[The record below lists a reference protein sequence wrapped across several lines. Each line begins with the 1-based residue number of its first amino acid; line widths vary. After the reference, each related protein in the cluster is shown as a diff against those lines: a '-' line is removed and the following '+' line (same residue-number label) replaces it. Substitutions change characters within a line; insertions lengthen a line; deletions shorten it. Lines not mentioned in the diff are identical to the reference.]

1 MVHETYWQ
9 RLAHVMTMGSRD
21 PFAQNLP
28 PSHRLR
34 VGFSWSIKPEYACF
48 YFAQQHGYYSSAGLS
63 IEFRPG
69 NGAESALQV
78 LRSGGIDLLVLPCP
92 FAVSAIQGGAPVK
105 IMALYQQV
113 APVCLVS
120 HDDCP
125 VRHPRDLEGK
135 AVAMLLGETGT
146 AFLEHFCQKNA
157 VDYEKVGRRNT
168 RPQDKL
174 DAFRRRDVDVISV
187 YRTNELPILKSSLK
201 NSLAELDLA
210 AFGLKIPGMCI
221 VTTDTL
227 LDEQPQILRRFLQ
240 ATSNATAAAL
250 TKRLQLQTVAQALCN
265 HDNEADIVRQ
275 QLDAFVGSLSRD
287 TTAPFG
293 FCDDRMINAYLAETG
308 VALAGRPCR
317 YTAHLEPEDIDGHGS
332 AC

>member
-1 MVHETYWQ
+1 MVHESYWQ

-21 PFAQNLP
+21 PLALHLSPN
-28 PSHRLR
+28 HRLR

-48 YFAQQHGYYSSAGLS
+48 YFAKQHGYYSSAGLS
-63 IEFRPG
+63 IEFLLG
-69 NGAESALQV
+69 NGAESALRV
-78 LRSGGIDLLVLPCP
+78 LGSGGIDLLVLPCP
-92 FAVSAIQGGAPVK
+92 FAASAIQGGAPVK
-105 IMALYQQV
+105 IIALYQQV

-135 AVAMLLGETGT
+135 TVAMCPGETGT

-157 VDYEKVGRRNT
+157 VDYAKVRRRDT

-187 YRTNELPILKSSLK
+187 YRTNELPILKSSLE
-201 NSLAELDLA
+201 NSLTELELA

-221 VTTDTL
+221 ITTDTL
-227 LDEQPQILRRFLQ
+227 LDQQPQILRRFLQ
-240 ATSNATAAAL
+240 ATSSATVAAL
-250 TKRLQLQTVAQALCN
+250 AKRLQLQTIVQALCSY
-265 HDNEADIVRQ
+265 DSGADIVRQ
-275 QLDAFVGSLSRD
+275 QLDAFVDSLSHD
-287 TTAPFG
+287 ATAAFG
-293 FCDDRMINAYLAETG
+293 FCDDRMISAYLAETG
-308 VALAGRPCR
+308 IALAGRPCR
-317 YTAHLEPEDIDGHGS
+317 YSAHLEPKDIDGHGS